1 MMICPETFYEEHLK
15 GKTAAQIMTVIRGL
29 KQEIGRL
36 KNIVEHP
43 DYECTMHPSER
54 VRISCNQEYLKRA
67 KLALAKTG
75 GMYTLSVAE
84 RKSIEF
90 DDNIQYINKVIFS
103 IGGYFSGYETKTC
116 TFVGD
121 EVHILTK
128 HSLKVDPLDLDD
140 SGTEKLSKE
149 DFLEQF
155 KSLHIGEW
163 RKNYNTKRFGYFVCD
178 GTQWELEIYYDNE
191 RKPVKITGENAY
203 PHNFDQLLELFEI
216 DTDEEGE

>member
-15 GKTAAQIMTVIRGL
+15 GKTAEQIMTVIRGL

-67 KLALAKTG
+67 KLALTEAG

-90 DDNIQYINKVIFS
+90 DDNIQYINKVVFS
-103 IGGYFSGYETKTC
+103 IGGYFSGYEMKTY
-116 TFVGD
+116 TFDGN
-121 EVHILTK
+121 EVHISME
-128 HSLKVDPLDLDD
+128 HSLKFDPLNSDD
-140 SGTEKLSKE
+140 SGTEKPSKKE
-149 DFLEQF
+149 FLEQF
-155 KSLHIGEW
+155 KRLRIGEW
-163 RKNYNTKRFGYFVCD
+163 RKNYNTRRFGIMIMD
-178 GTQWELEIYYDNE
+178 GTQWELEIYYANN
-191 RKPVKITGENAY
+191 RKPVKIYGDNAY
-203 PHNFDQLLELFEI
+203 PYNFDYVLELFEVE
-216 DTDEEGE
+216 TEE